1 MLGENT
7 KFERFLQKIWGQ
19 EQIAWKARTLSYV
32 LRRTWSNVRNVVNLP
47 QDDEVGVAE
56 EVSQLLL
63 EYRIDDGT
71 SYDFQEKQFEENK
84 ENQKR
89 KTIDLK
95 ESLKSEGFV
104 GKLEE
109 AVKSKK
115 WRKKDAKD
123 TFYDELL
130 EVQQQQLK
138 LLEDSEKQFQ
148 VFQSKMLEKEL
159 QVEAVEKQ
167 KDGDFFRNLVK
178 CLDK

>member
-1 MLGENT
+1 M
-7 KFERFLQKIWGQ
+7 
-19 EQIAWKARTLSYV
+19 
-32 LRRTWSNVRNVVNLP
+32 
-47 QDDEVGVAE
+47 AE

-89 KTIDLK
+89 KTIDLN

-115 WRKKDAKD
+115 
-123 TFYDELL
+123 
-130 EVQQQQLK
+130 
-138 LLEDSEKQFQ
+138 
-148 VFQSKMLEKEL
+148 
-159 QVEAVEKQ
+159 
-167 KDGDFFRNLVK
+167 
-178 CLDK
+178 